1 MEPTPARS
9 TRIHRF
15 EHAGRRFAIDA
26 ETCFCFE
33 CDAISWDVLEHYP
46 ALPINRIYRL
56 LEDRYDRKELEE
68 VVGELE
74 WLRATKSILSVRKPD
89 EQAKAFEVERGVRR
103 VTLILPKEADVSAA
117 TGRSWLRFG
126 ARSGPLDM
134 SNAQTRR
141 ASLLRDSVRL
151 LLGRS
156 QNQNELSL
164 ELVERQAIDD
174 PQELAALCLD
184 ALRSGRLAGKK
195 FTAVIRVDDV
205 TLAKLP
211 EPLGAHSLAA
221 ALEFS
226 GADDRNVLSCV
237 ETLAK
242 AIGGSLAHL
251 AKALTPETPGV
262 SGRIIF
268 RPGRAEFQ
276 EVVRIL
282 DEAGFSQ
289 IELDVD
295 GAFIAHPSLD
305 PEVVLKSLDATA
317 VYYAQRLL
325 SQRYFRLAPLASIFW
340 RIYNG
345 KPHPRTDPAGTN
357 ELIVDESGSVFA
369 SRGLME
375 ATAKNEAFCLGSVS
389 EGVLN
394 EDRICRYEDI
404 GAWTTSACLRCWAR
418 NLCGGGTAGVHHA
431 LTGSFR
437 TPHEPWCDMQRAW
450 LAAAVSAFQQL
461 SSQGVHFD
469 RVYKSLGR
477 KVEKPSLF
485 ALARAAFTM
494 SVGVRP
500 IEEAD
505 ARMLV
510 LWENWNE
517 ASYFTCHESGVLLG
531 SIYERETDSLHPR
544 GAEQEL
550 VLIRKTGEP
559 MGLFKVRPDT
569 MPGVARAWLYFHDA
583 ADYASDSIRR
593 GFRAV
598 LDEAS
603 RQQSIQ
609 RLVMAVRQEETDLQ
623 GFLDAIG
630 FTKTGIQR
638 EALYLHG
645 QYHDVI
651 TYRLVLN

>member
-103 VTLILPKEADVSAA
+103 VTLILPKETAASAP
-117 TGRSWLRFG
+117 GLSWLRFG
-126 ARSGPLDM
+126 ARSSPLDV
-134 SNAQTRR
+134 SNMQNRR
-141 ASLLRDSVRL
+141 ALLLQDAVRL

-164 ELVERQAIDD
+164 ELVERQGIDD
-174 PQELAALCLD
+174 PREVASLCLD
-184 ALRSGRLAGKK
+184 VLKSGRLAGKK
-195 FTAVIRVDDV
+195 LTIGVRVDDV

-211 EPLGAHSLAA
+211 ESLAVHSLAA
-221 ALEFS
+221 VLEFS
-226 GADDRNVLSCV
+226 GAEHRDILSCV
-237 ETLAK
+237 ETLAG
-242 AIGGSLAHL
+242 AVSGTLAHL
-251 AKALTPETPGV
+251 AKALTPEAPGV
-262 SGRIIF
+262 NGRIVV
-268 RPGRAEFQ
+268 RPGKAEFQ
-276 EVVRIL
+276 DVARIL
-282 DEAGFSQ
+282 DEAGFSA

-295 GAFIAHPSLD
+295 GAFVAHPSLD
-305 PEVVLKSLDATA
+305 PKVVLKSLDDTA

-325 SQRYFRLAPLASIFW
+325 SQRYFRLAPFASVFW

-357 ELIVDESGSVFA
+357 ELVVDESGNVFA

-375 ATAKNEAFCLGSVS
+375 ATAKNDAFCLGSVS
-389 EGVLN
+389 GGALD
-394 EDRICRYEDI
+394 EDRICRYEDV
-404 GAWTTSACLRCWAR
+404 GAWTTSACLKCWAR
-418 NLCGGGTAGVHHA
+418 NLCGGGTVGVHHA

-437 TPHEPWCDMQRAW
+437 TPHQPWCDMQRAW
-450 LAAAVSAFQQL
+450 LAASVSAFQQL

-477 KVEKPSLF
+477 RVEKPSLF

-505 ARMLV
+505 AKMLV

-531 SIYERETDSLHPR
+531 SIHERETDSLHPR
-544 GAEQEL
+544 GTEQEL

-559 MGLFKVRPDT
+559 MGLFKVRADT
-569 MPGVARAWLYFHDA
+569 MPGVARAWLYFRNA
-583 ADYASDSIRR
+583 SDYASDSIRR

-603 RQQSIQ
+603 RQQSIK
-609 RLVMAVRQEETDLQ
+609 RLVIAVRQEETDLQ
-623 GFLDAIG
+623 AFLEAIG
-630 FTKTGIQR
+630 FTKAGVQR

-645 QYHDVI
+645 RYHDAL
-651 TYRLVLN
+651 TYRLALN